1 MVVRGQGL
9 VLLDILGPLLL
20 RILLAMSI
28 LCHALRRKDGR
39 GGGTGRVCRR
49 LAGES
54 SDPKPSNQ
62 FPIAGEKAKEHLAGP
77 KFGHGAPGDENA
89 WVSDTTAKLSLRQRE
104 RNVGVCG
111 GFESKGSCKRRN
123 RPLPKVVGKLK
134 KKKKKIKERVERQ
147 QSNGQAER
155 KKRWYSWFNLSTCG
169 IAEGALGL
177 VADGRGGGSGW
188 RWLQWLYVQRCRRFP
203 PGQTPR

>member
-9 VLLDILGPLLL
+9 VLFDILGPLLL

-134 KKKKKIKERVERQ
+134 KKKMKERVERQ